1 MQVAPSQF
9 SVYLAGCRFAH
20 EEVLLKVDSES
31 EASAV
36 RDSWHVKNG
45 TCHSES
51 CLASTWK
58 SGSAAERLAS
68 LSHFVFFEL

>member
-36 RDSWHVKNG
+36 RDS
-45 TCHSES
+45 
-51 CLASTWK
+51 
-58 SGSAAERLAS
+58 
-68 LSHFVFFEL
+68 